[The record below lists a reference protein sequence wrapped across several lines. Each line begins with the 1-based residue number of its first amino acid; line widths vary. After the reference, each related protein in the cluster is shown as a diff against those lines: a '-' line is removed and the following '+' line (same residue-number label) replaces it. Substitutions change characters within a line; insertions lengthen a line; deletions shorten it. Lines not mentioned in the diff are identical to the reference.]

1 MDRYKDTLGQME
13 KTMDDSHAEHLQA
26 TSCPSYHS
34 SNYPS
39 CHCSNYPSCHSSNY
53 PSCHCSNCLSCH
65 CSNYPSCHC
74 SNCPNISL
82 FKLPLM
88 YISSFLGEKMKS
100 WKVK

>member
-1 MDRYKDTLGQME
+1 MDRYKDALGQME
-13 KTMDDSHAEHLQA
+13 KTTDDSHAEHLQA

-34 SNYPS
+34 
-39 CHCSNYPSCHSSNY
+39 
-53 PSCHCSNCLSCH
+53 
-65 CSNYPSCHC
+65 SNYPSCHC